1 MTKTLIFPSTQ
12 KETRAAIVKN
22 KSLGYRTTG
31 DGELQGV
38 VDGYL
43 HWYSVCLAHTHGLG
57 FDLQYHTYKKYRRLW
72 AYTDLCSNSDSM
84 PFVMGIRYIFVYLF
98 IYFKASC

>member
-1 MTKTLIFPSTQ
+1 MTKTLTFPSTH

-43 HWYSVCLAHTHGLG
+43 H
-57 FDLQYHTYKKYRRLW
+57 
-72 AYTDLCSNSDSM
+72 
-84 PFVMGIRYIFVYLF
+84 
-98 IYFKASC
+98 